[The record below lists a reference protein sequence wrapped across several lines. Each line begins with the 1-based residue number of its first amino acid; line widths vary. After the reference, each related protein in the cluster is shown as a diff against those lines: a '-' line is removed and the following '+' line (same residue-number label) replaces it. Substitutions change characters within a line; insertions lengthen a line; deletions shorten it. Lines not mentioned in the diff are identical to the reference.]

1 MALPR
6 WFPVARKEATTL
18 LKSKGTWILAPLL
31 VVWGYNPTYIS
42 WDLLG
47 PDVTVGFVQVAG
59 SFLLPLCVLLLTY
72 RSIIQERT
80 SGSLK
85 FLLGLPLTRTD
96 ILIGKVF
103 GRSVG
108 AVVPFA
114 VSTIVLGVIGGFKF
128 GLFSPLRFIGVF
140 LVTVLYIVV
149 LVSIATAASAV
160 TTSTVRVTAVLF
172 GGFFLLLTLGWKIIG
187 VRLYSAVTGNAVNPL
202 NPPADGLL
210 FAILRISPDRAYRT
224 VTNGILGLANS
235 GDQYTLVATVL
246 YPGHSVNAYVVDAAF
261 SGQPVPAYLHE
272 SIALVVLLLWGV
284 IPLALASYRFN
295 RGDLA

>member
-6 WFPVARKEATTL
+6 WFPVARKEAVAL

-31 VVWGYNPTYIS
+31 VVWGYGPTYES
-42 WDLLG
+42 WDVLG
-47 PDVTVGFVQVAG
+47 PNVTVGFVQVAG
-59 SFLLPLCVLLLTY
+59 SILLPLGVLLLTY

-108 AVVPFA
+108 AMLPFA
-114 VSTIVLGVIGGFKF
+114 LATVILGVIGGVKF

-149 LVSIATAASAV
+149 LVSVATAASAA
-160 TTSTVRVTAVLF
+160 TTSTVRVTSVLF
-172 GGFFLLLTLGWKIIG
+172 GGFFLLLTLGWKRIG
-187 VRLYSAVTGNAVNPL
+187 VGIYSAVTGNAVNPL
-202 NPPADGLL
+202 EPPADGLL
-210 FAILRISPDRAYRT
+210 FAILRLSPGRAYRT
-224 VTNGILGLANS
+224 VTNWILGLANS
-235 GDQYTLVATVL
+235 GGQYTSVIDVL
-246 YPGHSVNAYVVDAAF
+246 YPGISTNEYVVDVAF
-261 SGQPVPAYLHE
+261 SGQPVPVYLHE
-272 SIALVVLLLWGV
+272 SLGLVVLLFWGV
-284 IPLALASYRFN
+284 VPLALAGYRFK

>member
-235 GDQYTLVATVL
+235 GDQYTVVATVL

>member
-114 VSTIVLGVIGGFKF
+114 VSTVVLGVIGGFKF